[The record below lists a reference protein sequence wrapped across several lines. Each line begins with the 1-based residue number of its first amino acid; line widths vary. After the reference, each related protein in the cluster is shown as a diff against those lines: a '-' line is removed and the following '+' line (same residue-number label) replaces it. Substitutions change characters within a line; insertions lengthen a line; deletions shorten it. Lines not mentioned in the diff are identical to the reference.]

1 MLKLIK
7 LELEQF
13 GCFKNKRSFEF
24 EDSINIVNGENGMGK
39 STMIQAIE
47 MLLLSNFEG
56 SYSDYLYR
64 DKETNKTA
72 EEFTISLEFML
83 DKFHLLET
91 LTCKKGKTCTTSR
104 NLKDLDTDQDLANGE
119 GVKTWLDKYLPI
131 ATSKFALFVR
141 QFADKDDI
149 IKSGD
154 ADRRDLFKRI
164 QDLDYT
170 KEIKTLIEPKI
181 EQTKEKIIE
190 NDKEIFAL
198 ENKEYVI
205 KDYTE
210 LPFSEDEYK
219 LKKSQM
225 DKLIAEKSLIEEK
238 NNQLNDLK
246 ERKNK
251 LESEINSIKI
261 SSDSKKSKIDELKS
275 FDFNTEKE
283 KIEKEFTDKKL
294 ESENKIK
301 SLEEQRENL
310 DKDINE
316 KSLNIECEIKKVE
329 DEENELVKEIDSIR
343 LMKLIKFDEES
354 LTKARNDL
362 TELKTK
368 SSIAWK
374 NSKTLESGVC
384 PTCGSSGDSCK
395 HKYQEFVDEA
405 TSYDKQI
412 TECEGVIDDL
422 LTKKKDIEEK
432 SKKNEE
438 LKERKNN
445 LSNELVKKQ
454 SLIENK
460 RMEQKSL
467 NSSLMEKK
475 QNYSNQ
481 IESEKRIL
489 ESVDSEKTS
498 RLNSVK
504 EKADLYES
512 QTIILEKEIEDLKI
526 QRDSK
531 FKEFEELSKK
541 IESFSVETFDENK
554 IVEIETELKK
564 YDSVVAENKV
574 VKEYNEQLEETKKA
588 DKKELEKFKER
599 KQKFEKE
606 KFDLENSKKILTTDY
621 PSWAILQNLKNIEND
636 VNEFVDSVYYKPL
649 GISFSQTRSGI
660 KMTFDGE
667 SELPIARLSGAEK
680 GIVRIGF
687 ISSFNKTL
695 GCKMLILDEPD
706 ASLSDTH
713 KSELYSAILEM
724 QNIFKQIII
733 VSHSEKMRNFIQAN
747 AETNVIML

>member
-7 LELEQF
+7 LELEGF
-13 GCFKNKRSFEF
+13 GCFKDKKEF
-24 EDSINIVNGENGMGK
+24 LYESGVNLVLAENGKGK
-39 STMIQAIE
+39 TTQIEAIE
-47 MLLLSNFEG
+47 LMLLSVIDGN
-56 SYSDYLYR
+56 YADYLYR
-64 DKETNKTA
+64 NKETNITVN
-72 EEFTISLEFML
+72 EFTISLEFML
-83 DKFHLLET
+83 NGKHLLET
-91 LTCKKGKTCTTSR
+91 LTCKKGKTCTTTR
-104 NLKDLDTDQDLANGE
+104 NLKDVDTDVDLANGE
-119 GVKTWLDKYLPI
+119 GVKEWLNEKLPVNVSKY
-131 ATSKFALFVR
+131 ALFVR
-141 QFADKDDI
+141 QNSDMDI
-149 IKSGD
+149 IHCSD
-154 ADRRDLFKRI
+154 SERRDLFKRI

-198 ENKEYVI
+198 ENKAYI
-205 KDYTE
+205 AKDFVE
-210 LPFSEDEYK
+210 LPFTEDEYK

-238 NNQLNDLK
+238 NNQLNDLR

-275 FDFNTEKE
+275 FDFDTEKE
-283 KIEKEFTDKKL
+283 KIEKKFADKKF

-316 KSLNIECEIKKVE
+316 KSFNLECEIKKIE
-329 DEENELVKEIDSIR
+329 DEGNELVKEIDSIR

-354 LTKARNDL
+354 LIKARNNL
-362 TELKTK
+362 SELKTK
-368 SSIAWK
+368 SSICWK
-374 NSKTLESGVC
+374 NSKILESGVC

-412 TECEGVIDDL
+412 AESENIINDL
-422 LTKKKDIEEK
+422 LQKKADIEEK
-432 SKKNEE
+432 TKKNEE
-438 LKERKNN
+438 LKEKKNS

-489 ESVDSEKTS
+489 ESIDSEKIS

-512 QTIILEKEIEDLKI
+512 QTTILEKEIEDLKI

-531 FKEFEELSKK
+531 FKEFEEVSKK
-541 IESFSVETFDENK
+541 IESFSVGTFDENK

-574 VKEYNEQLEETKKA
+574 VKEYNEQLEETKKT

-599 KQKFEKE
+599 KQKSEKE

-636 VNEFVDSVYYKPL
+636 INEFIDQVYYKPL
-649 GISFSQTRSGI
+649 NIKFDMTRSGI
-660 KMTFDGE
+660 SMRFGDDIKVE
-667 SELPIARLSGAEK
+667 RLSGAEK
-680 GIVRIGF
+680 AITNIGF
-687 ISSFNKTL
+687 CESFNKNL
-695 GCKMLILDEPD
+695 NLNMILLDEPD
-706 ASLSDTH
+706 APLSATRKEMFYSSL
-713 KSELYSAILEM
+713 LEM
-724 QNIFKQIII
+724 KDVFEQMI
-733 VSHSEKMRNFIQAN
+733 VVTHSKDMVAYIQAN
-747 AETNVIML
+747 DTDCNIITL

>member
-7 LELEQF
+7 LELEGF
-13 GCFKNKRSFEF
+13 GCFKDKKEF
-24 EDSINIVNGENGMGK
+24 LYESGVNLVLAENGKGK
-39 STMIQAIE
+39 TTQIEAIE
-47 MLLLSNFEG
+47 LMLLSVIDGN
-56 SYSDYLYR
+56 YADYLYR
-64 DKETNKTA
+64 NKETNTTVN
-72 EEFTISLEFML
+72 EFTISLEFML
-83 DKFHLLET
+83 NGKHLLET
-91 LTCKKGKTCTTSR
+91 LTCKKGKTCTTTR
-104 NLKDLDTDQDLANGE
+104 NLKDVDTDVDLANGE
-119 GVKTWLDKYLPI
+119 GVKEWLNEKLPVNVSKY
-131 ATSKFALFVR
+131 ALFVR
-141 QFADKDDI
+141 QNSDMDI
-149 IKSGD
+149 IHCSD
-154 ADRRDLFKRI
+154 SERRDLFKRI

-198 ENKEYVI
+198 ENKAYI
-205 KDYTE
+205 AKDFVE
-210 LPFSEDEYK
+210 LPFTEDEYK

-238 NNQLNDLK
+238 NNQLNDLR

-251 LESEINSIKI
+251 LESEINSIKV

-283 KIEKEFTDKKL
+283 KIEKEFANKKL

-301 SLEEQRENL
+301 LLEEQRENL

-316 KSLNIECEIKKVE
+316 KSFNLECEIKKIE
-329 DEENELVKEIDSIR
+329 DEGNELVKEIDSIR

-354 LTKARNDL
+354 LIKARNNL
-362 TELKTK
+362 SELKTK
-368 SSIAWK
+368 SSICWK
-374 NSKTLESGVC
+374 NSKILESGVC

-412 TECEGVIDDL
+412 AESENIINDL
-422 LTKKKDIEEK
+422 LQKKADIDEK
-432 SKKNEE
+432 TKKNEE

-489 ESVDSEKTS
+489 ESIDSEKIS

-512 QTIILEKEIEDLKI
+512 QTTILEKEIEDLKI

-574 VKEYNEQLEETKKA
+574 VKEYNEQLEETKKT

-636 VNEFVDSVYYKPL
+636 INEFIDQVYYKPL
-649 GISFSQTRSGI
+649 NIKFDMTRSGI
-660 KMTFDGE
+660 SMRFGDDIKVE
-667 SELPIARLSGAEK
+667 RLSGAEK
-680 GIVRIGF
+680 AITNIGF
-687 ISSFNKTL
+687 CESFNKNL
-695 GCKMLILDEPD
+695 NLNMILLDEPD
-706 ASLSDTH
+706 APLSATRKEMFYSSL
-713 KSELYSAILEM
+713 LEM
-724 QNIFKQIII
+724 KDVFEQMI
-733 VSHSEKMRNFIQAN
+733 VVTHSKDMVAYIQAN
-747 AETNVIML
+747 DTDCNIITL

>member
-1 MLKLIK
+1 MLKLIRF
-7 LELEQF
+7 EAEGF
-13 GCFKNKRSFEF
+13 GCFKEKKIFEF
-24 EDSINIVNGENGMGK
+24 EDGINLILAENGKGK
-39 STMIQAIE
+39 STMIQGIE

-72 EEFTISLEFML
+72 DEFTISLEFIL

-91 LTCKKGKTCTTSR
+91 LTCKKGKTCTTTR
-104 NLKDLDTDQDLANGE
+104 NLKDVDTEQDLANGE

-190 NDKEIFAL
+190 VDKEIFAL
-198 ENKEYVI
+198 ENKTYTT
-205 KDYTE
+205 KDFIE
-210 LPFSEDEYK
+210 LPFTEDEYK
-219 LKKSQM
+219 LKKSHM
-225 DKLIAEKSLIEEK
+225 DKLVAEKSLIEEK

-251 LESEINSIKI
+251 IESEINSIKV
-261 SSDSKKSKIDELKS
+261 SSDSKKSKLDELKS
-275 FDFNTEKE
+275 FNFNTEKE
-283 KIEKEFTDKKL
+283 KIEKEFVDKKL

-316 KSLNIECEIKKVE
+316 KSFNLECEIKKIE
-329 DEENELVKEIDSIR
+329 DEGNELVKEIDSIR
-343 LMKLIKFDEES
+343 LMKLIKFDENS
-354 LTKARNDL
+354 LVNARNIL
-362 TELKTK
+362 SELKTK
-368 SSIAWK
+368 SSICYK
-374 NSKTLESGVC
+374 NMEQLKSGICPICGGSCTDKHAQFES
-384 PTCGSSGDSCK
+384 
-395 HKYQEFVDEA
+395 EA
-405 TSYDKQI
+405 KEYDKQI
-412 TECEGVIDDL
+412 AESENTINDL
-422 LTKKKDIEEK
+422 LQKKADIDEK
-432 SKKNEE
+432 AKKNEE

-498 RLNSVK
+498 RLNALTEKNDMIITQIQQLEGDICDLIDSV
-504 EKADLYES
+504 
-512 QTIILEKEIEDLKI
+512 EIKNVEM
-526 QRDSK
+526 
-531 FKEFEELSKK
+531 EELSKE
-541 IESFSVETFDENK
+541 IESFSVGTFDENK

-660 KMTFDGE
+660 KMTSGGE

>member
-7 LELEQF
+7 LELEGF
-13 GCFKNKRSFEF
+13 GCFKDKKEF
-24 EDSINIVNGENGMGK
+24 LYESGVNLVLAENGKGK
-39 STMIQAIE
+39 TTQIEAIE
-47 MLLLSNFEG
+47 LMLLSVIDGN
-56 SYSDYLYR
+56 YADYLYR
-64 DKETNKTA
+64 NKETNATVN
-72 EEFTISLEFML
+72 EFTISLEFML
-83 DKFHLLET
+83 NGKHLLET
-91 LTCKKGKTCTTSR
+91 LTCKKGKTCTTTR
-104 NLKDLDTDQDLANGE
+104 NLKDVDTDVDLANGE
-119 GVKTWLDKYLPI
+119 GVKEWLNEKLPVNVSKY
-131 ATSKFALFVR
+131 ALFVR
-141 QFADKDDI
+141 QNSDMDI
-149 IKSGD
+149 IHCSD
-154 ADRRDLFKRI
+154 SERRDLFKRI

-198 ENKEYVI
+198 ENKAYI
-205 KDYTE
+205 AKDFVE
-210 LPFSEDEYK
+210 LPFTEDEYK

-238 NNQLNDLK
+238 NNQLNDLR

-275 FDFNTEKE
+275 FDFDTEKE
-283 KIEKEFTDKKL
+283 KIEKKFADKKF

-316 KSLNIECEIKKVE
+316 KSFNLECEIKKIE
-329 DEENELVKEIDSIR
+329 DEGNELVKEIDSIR

-354 LTKARNDL
+354 LIKARNNL
-362 TELKTK
+362 SELKTK
-368 SSIAWK
+368 SSICWK
-374 NSKTLESGVC
+374 NSKILESGVC

-412 TECEGVIDDL
+412 AESENIINDL
-422 LTKKKDIEEK
+422 LQKKADIEEK
-432 SKKNEE
+432 TKKNEE

-489 ESVDSEKTS
+489 ESIDSEKIS

-512 QTIILEKEIEDLKI
+512 QTTILEKEIEDLKI

-531 FKEFEELSKK
+531 FKEFEEVSKK

-574 VKEYNEQLEETKKA
+574 VKEYNEQLEETKKT

-636 VNEFVDSVYYKPL
+636 INEFIDQVYYKPL
-649 GISFSQTRSGI
+649 NIKFDMTRSGI
-660 KMTFDGE
+660 SMRFGDIKVE
-667 SELPIARLSGAEK
+667 RLSGAEK
-680 GIVRIGF
+680 AITNIGF
-687 ISSFNKTL
+687 CESFNKNL
-695 GCKMLILDEPD
+695 NLNMILLDEPD
-706 ASLSDTH
+706 APLSATRKEMFYSSL
-713 KSELYSAILEM
+713 LEM
-724 QNIFKQIII
+724 KDVFEQMI
-733 VSHSEKMRNFIQAN
+733 VVTHSKDMVAYIQAN
-747 AETNVIML
+747 DTDCNIITL

>member
-7 LELEQF
+7 LELEGF
-13 GCFKNKRSFEF
+13 GCFKDKKEF
-24 EDSINIVNGENGMGK
+24 LYESGVNLVLAENGKGK
-39 STMIQAIE
+39 TTQIEAISI
-47 MLLLSNFEG
+47 LLLSDYDG
-56 SYSDYLYR
+56 SFADYMNR
-64 DKETNKTA
+64 DCDT
-72 EEFTISLEFML
+72 FTISLEFML
-83 DKFHLLET
+83 DNKHLFET
-91 LTCKKGKTCTTSR
+91 LTCKKGKTYTTTR
-104 NLKDLDTDQDLANGE
+104 NLKDVDGNDVANGE
-119 GVKTWLDKYLPI
+119 GVKEWLNERLPVS
-131 ATSKFALFVR
+131 TSKYALFVK
-141 QFADKDDI
+141 QNSDMDI
-149 IKSGD
+149 IHCSD
-154 ADRRDLFKRI
+154 SERRDLFKKI

-198 ENKEYVI
+198 ENKAYI
-205 KDYTE
+205 AKDFVE
-210 LPFSEDEYK
+210 LPFTEDEYK

-275 FDFNTEKE
+275 FDFNAEKE
-283 KIEKEFTDKKL
+283 KIEKEFADKKL

-301 SLEEQRENL
+301 SLEERRENL

-316 KSLNIECEIKKVE
+316 KSLNLECEIKKIE
-329 DEENELVKEIDSIR
+329 DEGNELVKEIDSIR

-354 LTKARNDL
+354 LTKARNNL
-362 TELKTK
+362 SELKTK
-368 SSIAWK
+368 SSICWK
-374 NSKTLESGVC
+374 NSKILESGVC

-412 TECEGVIDDL
+412 AESENTINDL
-422 LTKKKDIEEK
+422 LQKKADIEEK

-489 ESVDSEKTS
+489 ESIDSEKTS

-504 EKADLYES
+504 EKNDMIITQIQQLEGDICDLIDSE
-512 QTIILEKEIEDLKI
+512 EIKNVEI
-526 QRDSK
+526 
-531 FKEFEELSKK
+531 EELSKE
-541 IESFSVETFDENK
+541 IESFSVGTFDENK

-606 KFDLENSKKILTTDY
+606 KFDLESSKKILTTDY

-636 VNEFVDSVYYKPL
+636 INEFIDQVYYKPL
-649 GISFSQTRSGI
+649 NIKFDMTRSGI
-660 KMTFDGE
+660 SMRFGDDIKVE
-667 SELPIARLSGAEK
+667 RLSGAEK
-680 GIVRIGF
+680 AITNIGF
-687 ISSFNKTL
+687 CESFNKNL
-695 GCKMLILDEPD
+695 NLNMILLDEPD
-706 ASLSDTH
+706 APLSATRKEMFYSSL
-713 KSELYSAILEM
+713 LEM
-724 QNIFKQIII
+724 KDVFEQMI
-733 VSHSEKMRNFIQAN
+733 VVTHSKDMVAYIQAN
-747 AETNVIML
+747 DTDCNIITL

>member
-7 LELEQF
+7 LSLEGF
-13 GCFKNKRSFEF
+13 GCFKDKKEF
-24 EDSINIVNGENGMGK
+24 LYDNGINLVLAENGKGK
-39 STMIQAIE
+39 STTIHAIE
-47 MLLLSNFEG
+47 ILLLSNYEG
-56 SYSDYLYR
+56 SYADYMNR
-64 DKETNKTA
+64 DCDS
-72 EEFTISLEFML
+72 FVISLEFYL
-83 DKFHLLET
+83 NNKHLLQT
-91 LTCKKGKTCTTSR
+91 LICKKGKTYTTVK
-104 NLKDLDTDQDLANGE
+104 NLKDLDNNIDLANNDGIKE
-119 GVKTWLDKYLPI
+119 YLNQLLPVAISKY
-131 ATSKFALFVR
+131 ALFVR
-141 QFADKDDI
+141 QNSDMDI
-149 IKSGD
+149 IHCSD
-154 ADRRDLFKRI
+154 SERRDLFKRI

-198 ENKEYVI
+198 ENKAYI
-205 KDYTE
+205 AKDFVE
-210 LPFSEDEYK
+210 LPFTEDEYK

-238 NNQLNDLK
+238 NNQLNDLR

-261 SSDSKKSKIDELKS
+261 SSDSKRSKIDELKS
-275 FDFNTEKE
+275 FDFNAEKE
-283 KIEKEFTDKKL
+283 NIEKEFVNKKL

-301 SLEEQRENL
+301 LLEEQRENL

-316 KSLNIECEIKKVE
+316 KMIELESEIKKIE
-329 DEENELVKEIDSIR
+329 DESAETVKEIDSIR

-354 LTKARNDL
+354 LIKARNNL
-362 TELKTK
+362 SELKTK
-368 SSIAWK
+368 SSICWK
-374 NSKTLESGVC
+374 NAEQLANNVC
-384 PTCGSSGDSCK
+384 PICGGSCTDK
-395 HKYQEFVDEA
+395 HAQFESEA
-405 TSYDKQI
+405 KELDKQI
-412 TECEGVIDDL
+412 MECESVINDL
-422 LTKKKDIEEK
+422 LQKKSNIEEK
-432 SKKNEE
+432 TKKNEE
-438 LKERKNN
+438 LKEKKNS

-489 ESVDSEKTS
+489 ESIDSEKIS

-512 QTIILEKEIEDLKI
+512 QTTILEKEIEDLKI

-531 FKEFEELSKK
+531 FKEFEEVSKK
-541 IESFSVETFDENK
+541 IESFSVGTFDENK

-599 KQKFEKE
+599 KQKFEQE
-606 KFDLENSKKILTTDY
+606 KFDLESSKKILTTDY

-636 VNEFVDSVYYKPL
+636 INEFIDQVYYKPL
-649 GISFSQTRSGI
+649 NIKFDMTRSGI
-660 KMTFDGE
+660 SMRFGDDIKVE
-667 SELPIARLSGAEK
+667 RLSGAEK
-680 GIVRIGF
+680 AITNIGF
-687 ISSFNKTL
+687 CESFNKNL
-695 GCKMLILDEPD
+695 NLNMILLDEPD
-706 ASLSDTH
+706 APLSATRKEMFYSSL
-713 KSELYSAILEM
+713 LEM
-724 QNIFKQIII
+724 KDVFEQMI
-733 VSHSEKMRNFIQAN
+733 VVTHSKDMVAYIQAN
-747 AETNVIML
+747 DTDCNIITL

>member
-7 LELEQF
+7 LELEGF
-13 GCFKNKRSFEF
+13 GCFKDKKEF
-24 EDSINIVNGENGMGK
+24 LYESGVNLVLAENGKGK
-39 STMIQAIE
+39 TTQIEAIE
-47 MLLLSNFEG
+47 LMLLSVIDGN
-56 SYSDYLYR
+56 YADYLYR
-64 DKETNKTA
+64 NKETNATVN
-72 EEFTISLEFML
+72 EFTISLEFML
-83 DKFHLLET
+83 NGKHLLET
-91 LTCKKGKTCTTSR
+91 LTCKKGKTCTTTR
-104 NLKDLDTDQDLANGE
+104 NLKDVDADVDLANGE
-119 GVKTWLDKYLPI
+119 GVKEWLNEKLPVNVSKY
-131 ATSKFALFVR
+131 ALFVR
-141 QFADKDDI
+141 QNSDMDI
-149 IKSGD
+149 IHCSD
-154 ADRRDLFKRI
+154 SERRDLFKKI
-164 QDLDYT
+164 QDLDFT

-198 ENKEYVI
+198 ENKAYI
-205 KDYTE
+205 AKDFVE
-210 LPFSEDEYK
+210 LPFTEDEYK

-238 NNQLNDLK
+238 NNQLNDLR

-275 FDFNTEKE
+275 FDFDTEKE
-283 KIEKEFTDKKL
+283 KIEKKFADKKF

-316 KSLNIECEIKKVE
+316 KSFNLECEIKKIE
-329 DEENELVKEIDSIR
+329 DEGNELVKEIDSIR

-354 LTKARNDL
+354 LIKARNNL
-362 TELKTK
+362 SELKTK
-368 SSIAWK
+368 SSICWK
-374 NSKTLESGVC
+374 NSKILESGVC

-412 TECEGVIDDL
+412 AESENIINDL
-422 LTKKKDIEEK
+422 LQKKADIEEK
-432 SKKNEE
+432 TKKNEE
-438 LKERKNN
+438 LKEKKNS

-489 ESVDSEKTS
+489 ESIDSEKIS

-512 QTIILEKEIEDLKI
+512 QTTILEKEIEDLKI

-531 FKEFEELSKK
+531 FKEFEEVSKK
-541 IESFSVETFDENK
+541 IESFSVGTFDENK

-574 VKEYNEQLEETKKA
+574 VKEYNEQLEETKKT

-599 KQKFEKE
+599 KQKSEKE

-636 VNEFVDSVYYKPL
+636 INEFIDQVYYKSL
-649 GISFSQTRSGI
+649 NIKFDMTRSGI
-660 KMTFDGE
+660 SMRFGDDIKVE
-667 SELPIARLSGAEK
+667 RLSGAEK
-680 GIVRIGF
+680 AITNIGF
-687 ISSFNKTL
+687 CESFNKNL
-695 GCKMLILDEPD
+695 NLNMILLDEPD
-706 ASLSDTH
+706 APLSATRKEMFYSSL
-713 KSELYSAILEM
+713 LEM
-724 QNIFKQIII
+724 KDVFEQMI
-733 VSHSEKMRNFIQAN
+733 VVTHSKDMVAYIQAN
-747 AETNVIML
+747 DTDCNIITL

>member
-1 MLKLIK
+1 MLKIIK
-7 LELEQF
+7 LELEGF
-13 GCFKNKRSFEF
+13 GCFKDKKTFEF
-24 EDSINIVNGENGMGK
+24 EDSINIVNGENGKGK
-39 STMIQAIE
+39 STMIQGIE
-47 MLLLSNFEG
+47 MLTLSNFEG

-72 EEFTISLEFML
+72 DEFTISLEFIL

-91 LTCKKGKTCTTSR
+91 LTCKKGKTCTTTR
-104 NLKDLDTDQDLANGE
+104 NLKDVDTDQDLANGE

-190 NDKEIFAL
+190 VDKEIFAL
-198 ENKEYVI
+198 ENKTYTT
-205 KDYTE
+205 KDFIE
-210 LPFSEDEYK
+210 SPFSEDEYN

-225 DKLIAEKSLIEEK
+225 DKLVAEKSLIEEK

-251 LESEINSIKI
+251 IESEMDSID
-261 SSDSKKSKIDELKS
+261 SSIDSKYHKIISEYKS
-275 FDFNTEKE
+275 FNLKTEQE
-283 KIEKEFTDKKL
+283 KIEKEFADKKL

-316 KSLNIECEIKKVE
+316 KSLNLECEIKKIE
-329 DEENELVKEIDSIR
+329 NEGNELVKEIDTIR
-343 LMKLIKFDEES
+343 LMKLIKFDENS
-354 LTKARNDL
+354 LINARNTL
-362 TELKTK
+362 SELKTK

-374 NSKTLESGVC
+374 NAEQLANGVC
-384 PTCGSSGDSCK
+384 PICGGSCTDK
-395 HKYQEFVDEA
+395 HAQFESEA
-405 TSYDKQI
+405 KEYDKQI
-412 TECEGVIDDL
+412 AESENTINNLLQKKADID
-422 LTKKKDIEEK
+422 EK
-432 SKKNEE
+432 AKKNEE

-454 SLIENK
+454 SLIEKK

-489 ESVDSEKTS
+489 ESIDSEKTS

-512 QTIILEKEIEDLKI
+512 QTTILEKEIEDLKI

-531 FKEFEELSKK
+531 FKEFDELSKK
-541 IESFSVETFDENK
+541 IESFSVGTFDESK

-574 VKEYNEQLEETKKA
+574 VKEYNEQLEETKKS

-606 KFDLENSKKILTTDY
+606 KFDLESSKKVLTTDY

-636 VNEFVDSVYYKPL
+636 VNDFVDSVYYKPL

-660 KMTFDGE
+660 KMTSGGE

-733 VSHSEKMRNFIQAN
+733 VTHSERMKNFIQAN

>member
-7 LELEQF
+7 LELEGF
-13 GCFKNKRSFEF
+13 GCFKDKKEF
-24 EDSINIVNGENGMGK
+24 LYESGVNLVLAENGSGK
-39 STMIQAIE
+39 TTQINAISI
-47 MLLLSNFEG
+47 LLLSEYEG
-56 SYSDYLYR
+56 SFSDYMNR
-64 DKETNKTA
+64 ECN
-72 EEFTISLEFML
+72 EFTISLEFML
-83 DKFHLLET
+83 NGKHLLET
-91 LTCKKGKTCTTSR
+91 LTCKKGKSYTTTR
-104 NLKDLDTDQDLANGE
+104 NLKDIDGNDVANGE
-119 GVKTWLDKYLPI
+119 GVKEWLNERLPVS
-131 ATSKFALFVR
+131 TSKYALFVK
-141 QFADKDDI
+141 QNSDMDI
-149 IKSGD
+149 IHCSD
-154 ADRRDLFKRI
+154 SERRDLFKRI

-198 ENKEYVI
+198 ENKAYI
-205 KDYTE
+205 AKDFVE
-210 LPFSEDEYK
+210 LPFTEDEYK

-238 NNQLNDLK
+238 NNQLNDLR

-251 LESEINSIKI
+251 LESEINSIKV

-283 KIEKEFTDKKL
+283 KIEKEFANKKL

-301 SLEEQRENL
+301 LLEEQRENL

-316 KSLNIECEIKKVE
+316 KSLNLECEIKKIE
-329 DEENELVKEIDSIR
+329 DEGNELVKEIDSIR

-354 LTKARNDL
+354 LTKARNNL
-362 TELKTK
+362 SELKTK
-368 SSIAWK
+368 SSICLK
-374 NSKTLESGVC
+374 NAEQLRSGTCPICGGSCTDKHAQFES
-384 PTCGSSGDSCK
+384 
-395 HKYQEFVDEA
+395 EA
-405 TSYDKQI
+405 KELDKQI
-412 TECEGVIDDL
+412 AESENTINDL
-422 LTKKKDIEEK
+422 LQKKSDIDEK
-432 SKKNEE
+432 AKKNEE

-489 ESVDSEKTS
+489 ESIDSEKIS

-512 QTIILEKEIEDLKI
+512 QTTILEKEIE
-526 QRDSK
+526 
-531 FKEFEELSKK
+531 
-541 IESFSVETFDENK
+541 SFSVGTFDENK

-636 VNEFVDSVYYKPL
+636 INEFIDQVYYKPL
-649 GISFSQTRSGI
+649 NVKFDMTRSGI
-660 KMTFDGE
+660 SMRFGDDIKVE
-667 SELPIARLSGAEK
+667 RLSGAEK
-680 GIVRIGF
+680 AITNIGF
-687 ISSFNKTL
+687 CESFNKNL
-695 GCKMLILDEPD
+695 NLNMILLDEPD
-706 ASLSDTH
+706 APLSATRKEMFYSSL
-713 KSELYSAILEM
+713 LEM
-724 QNIFKQIII
+724 KDVFEQMI
-733 VSHSEKMRNFIQAN
+733 VVTHSKDMVAYIQAN
-747 AETNVIML
+747 DTDCNIITL

>member
-7 LELEQF
+7 LELEGF
-13 GCFKNKRSFEF
+13 GCFKDKKEF
-24 EDSINIVNGENGMGK
+24 LYESGVNLVLAENGKGK
-39 STMIQAIE
+39 TTQIEAISI
-47 MLLLSNFEG
+47 LLLSDYDG
-56 SYSDYLYR
+56 SFADYMNR
-64 DKETNKTA
+64 DCDT
-72 EEFTISLEFML
+72 FTISLEFML
-83 DKFHLLET
+83 DNKHLLET
-91 LTCKKGKTCTTSR
+91 LTCKKGKTCTTTR
-104 NLKDLDTDQDLANGE
+104 NLKDVDTDTDLANGE
-119 GVKTWLDKYLPI
+119 GVKEWLNERLPVS
-131 ATSKFALFVR
+131 TSKYALFVK
-141 QFADKDDI
+141 QNSDMDI
-149 IKSGD
+149 IHCSD
-154 ADRRDLFKRI
+154 SERRDLFKRI

-198 ENKEYVI
+198 ENKAYI
-205 KDYTE
+205 AKDFVE
-210 LPFSEDEYK
+210 LPFTEDEYK

-238 NNQLNDLK
+238 NNQLNDLR

-275 FDFNTEKE
+275 FDFNAEKE
-283 KIEKEFTDKKL
+283 KIEKEFADKKF

-316 KSLNIECEIKKVE
+316 KSLNLECEIKKIE
-329 DEENELVKEIDSIR
+329 DEGNELVKEIDSIR
-343 LMKLIKFDEES
+343 LMKLIKFDEDS

-362 TELKTK
+362 SELKTK
-368 SSIAWK
+368 SSICWK
-374 NSKTLESGVC
+374 NAEQLRSGTCPICGGSCTDKHAQFES
-384 PTCGSSGDSCK
+384 
-395 HKYQEFVDEA
+395 EA
-405 TSYDKQI
+405 KELDKQI
-412 TECEGVIDDL
+412 IECESVINDL
-422 LTKKKDIEEK
+422 LQKKSDIEEK
-432 SKKNEE
+432 TKKNEE
-438 LKERKNN
+438 LKEKKNS

-489 ESVDSEKTS
+489 ESIDSEKIS
-498 RLNSVK
+498 RLNALT
-504 EKADLYES
+504 EKNEMIATQINQLENELIGLIKNAES
-512 QTIILEKEIEDLKI
+512 KYSEQ
-526 QRDSK
+526 S
-531 FKEFEELSKK
+531 ELSKK

-574 VKEYNEQLEETKKA
+574 VKEYNEQLEEIKKA

-636 VNEFVDSVYYKPL
+636 INEFIDQVYYKPL
-649 GISFSQTRSGI
+649 NIKFDMTRSGI
-660 KMTFDGE
+660 SMRFGDDIKVE
-667 SELPIARLSGAEK
+667 RLSGAEK
-680 GIVRIGF
+680 AITNIGF
-687 ISSFNKTL
+687 CESFNKNL
-695 GCKMLILDEPD
+695 NLNMILLDEPD
-706 ASLSDTH
+706 APLSATRKEMFYSSL
-713 KSELYSAILEM
+713 LEM
-724 QNIFKQIII
+724 KDVFEQMI
-733 VSHSEKMRNFIQAN
+733 VVTHSKDMVAYIQAN
-747 AETNVIML
+747 DTDCNIITL

>member
-1 MLKLIK
+1 MLELIK
-7 LELEQF
+7 FGAKGF
-13 GCFKNKRSFEF
+13 GCFKDETIFDFQSG
-24 EDSINIVNGENGMGK
+24 INMIVAENGKGK
-39 STMIQAIE
+39 STMIQGIE

-64 DKETNKTA
+64 DKETNKTSD
-72 EEFTISLEFML
+72 EFTISLEFTL
-83 DKFHLLET
+83 DKFHLLQT
-91 LTCKKGKTCTTSR
+91 LNCKKGKTCITSR
-104 NLKDLDTDQDLANGE
+104 NLKDLNTDQDLANGE
-119 GVKTWLDKYLPI
+119 GVKTWLDKYLPV

-181 EQTKEKIIE
+181 EQTKEKLVE
-190 NDKEIFAL
+190 NEKEIFAL
-198 ENKEYVI
+198 ENKTYPT
-205 KDYTE
+205 KDFIE
-210 LPFSEDEYK
+210 LPFTEDEYK

-225 DKLIAEKSLIEEK
+225 DKLIAEKSLVEEK

-251 LESEINSIKI
+251 IESEMDSIDSSINSKYHKI
-261 SSDSKKSKIDELKS
+261 ISEYKS
-275 FDFNTEKE
+275 FNLKTEQE
-283 KIEKEFTDKKL
+283 KIEKEFADKKL

-301 SLEEQRENL
+301 SLEEQRENF
-310 DKDINE
+310 DKDTNE
-316 KSLNIECEIKKVE
+316 KSLNLECEIKKIE
-329 DEENELVKEIDSIR
+329 DEGNELVKEIDSIR

-362 TELKTK
+362 AELKTK

-412 TECEGVIDDL
+412 AECEGVIDDL

-481 IESEKRIL
+481 IESEKR
-489 ESVDSEKTS
+489 
-498 RLNSVK
+498 RGRPAQ
-504 EKADLYES
+504 KAV
-512 QTIILEKEIEDLKI
+512 
-526 QRDSK
+526 R
-531 FKEFEELSKK
+531 
-541 IESFSVETFDENK
+541 
-554 IVEIETELKK
+554 
-564 YDSVVAENKV
+564 
-574 VKEYNEQLEETKKA
+574 
-588 DKKELEKFKER
+588 ER
-599 KQKFEKE
+599 WGQA
-606 KFDLENSKKILTTDY
+606 Y
-621 PSWAILQNLKNIEND
+621 
-636 VNEFVDSVYYKPL
+636 
-649 GISFSQTRSGI
+649 
-660 KMTFDGE
+660 
-667 SELPIARLSGAEK
+667 
-680 GIVRIGF
+680 
-687 ISSFNKTL
+687 
-695 GCKMLILDEPD
+695 
-706 ASLSDTH
+706 AS
-713 KSELYSAILEM
+713 
-724 QNIFKQIII
+724 
-733 VSHSEKMRNFIQAN
+733 
-747 AETNVIML
+747 

>member
-7 LELEQF
+7 LELEGF
-13 GCFKNKRSFEF
+13 GCFKDKKEF
-24 EDSINIVNGENGMGK
+24 LYENGINIIRAENGSGK
-39 STMIQAIE
+39 TTQINAISI
-47 MLLLSNFEG
+47 LLLSEYEG
-56 SYSDYLYR
+56 SFADYMNR
-64 DKETNKTA
+64 ECD
-72 EEFTISLEFML
+72 EFTISLEFIL
-83 DKFHLLET
+83 DKKHLLET
-91 LTCKKGKTCTTSR
+91 LICKKGKTYTTTR
-104 NLKDLDTDQDLANGE
+104 NLKDVDTDTDLANGE
-119 GVKTWLDKYLPI
+119 GVKEWLNERLPVS
-131 ATSKFALFVR
+131 TSKYALFVR
-141 QFADKDDI
+141 QNSDMDI
-149 IKSGD
+149 IHVNDSM
-154 ADRRDLFKRI
+154 RRDLFKKI

-170 KEIKTLIEPKI
+170 KEIKTIIEPKI
-181 EQTKEKIIE
+181 EQTKEKLVE
-190 NDKEIFAL
+190 NEKEIFAL
-198 ENKEYVI
+198 ENKTYNI
-205 KDYTE
+205 KDFIE
-210 LPFSEDEYK
+210 FPFTEDEYK

-225 DKLIAEKSLIEEK
+225 DKLIAEKSLMEEK

-251 LESEINSIKI
+251 IESEMDSIDSSINSKYHKI
-261 SSDSKKSKIDELKS
+261 ISEYKS
-275 FDFNTEKE
+275 FNLKTEQE
-283 KIEKEFTDKKL
+283 KIEKEFADKKL
-294 ESENKIK
+294 KSENKIK

-316 KSLNIECEIKKVE
+316 KSLNLDCEIKKIE
-329 DEENELVKEIDSIR
+329 DEGNELVKEIDSIR

-362 TELKTK
+362 SELKTK
-368 SSIAWK
+368 SSICWK

-412 TECEGVIDDL
+412 AKCEGVIDDL
-422 LTKKKDIEEK
+422 LQKKLDIEEK
-432 SKKNEE
+432 VKKNEE

-475 QNYSNQ
+475 QNYFNQ

-512 QTIILEKEIEDLKI
+512 QTAILEKEIEDLKI

-541 IESFSVETFDENK
+541 IESFSVGTFDENK

-588 DKKELEKFKER
+588 DKKELEKFRER

-636 VNEFVDSVYYKPL
+636 INEFIDQVYYKPL
-649 GISFSQTRSGI
+649 NIKFDMTRSGI
-660 KMTFDGE
+660 SMRFGDDIKVE
-667 SELPIARLSGAEK
+667 RLSGAEK
-680 GIVRIGF
+680 AITNIGF
-687 ISSFNKTL
+687 CESFNKNL
-695 GCKMLILDEPD
+695 NLNMILLDEPD
-706 ASLSDTH
+706 APLSATRKEMFYSSL
-713 KSELYSAILEM
+713 LEM
-724 QNIFKQIII
+724 KDVFEQMI
-733 VSHSEKMRNFIQAN
+733 VVTHSKDMVAYIQAN
-747 AETNVIML
+747 DTDCNIITL

>member
-7 LELEQF
+7 LELEGF
-13 GCFKNKRSFEF
+13 GCFKDKKEF
-24 EDSINIVNGENGMGK
+24 LYESGVNLVLAENGKGK
-39 STMIQAIE
+39 TTQIEAISI
-47 MLLLSNFEG
+47 LLLSDYDG
-56 SYSDYLYR
+56 SFADYMNR
-64 DKETNKTA
+64 DCDT
-72 EEFTISLEFML
+72 FTISLEFML
-83 DKFHLLET
+83 DNKHLLET
-91 LTCKKGKTCTTSR
+91 LTCKKGKTYTTTR
-104 NLKDLDTDQDLANGE
+104 NLKDVDGNDVANGE
-119 GVKTWLDKYLPI
+119 GVKEWLNERLPVS
-131 ATSKFALFVR
+131 TSKYALFVK
-141 QFADKDDI
+141 QNSDMDI
-149 IKSGD
+149 IHCSD
-154 ADRRDLFKRI
+154 SERRDLFKRI

-198 ENKEYVI
+198 ENKAYI
-205 KDYTE
+205 TKDFVE
-210 LPFSEDEYK
+210 LPFTEDEYK

-238 NNQLNDLK
+238 NNQLNDLR

-275 FDFNTEKE
+275 FDFDTEKE
-283 KIEKEFTDKKL
+283 KIEKEFADKKF

-316 KSLNIECEIKKVE
+316 KSFNLECEIKKIE
-329 DEENELVKEIDSIR
+329 DEGNELVKEIDSIR

-354 LTKARNDL
+354 LIKARNNL
-362 TELKTK
+362 SELKTK
-368 SSIAWK
+368 SSICWK
-374 NSKTLESGVC
+374 NSKILESGVC

-412 TECEGVIDDL
+412 VESENTINDL
-422 LTKKKDIEEK
+422 LQKKSNIEEK
-432 SKKNEE
+432 TKKNEE

-489 ESVDSEKTS
+489 ESIDSEKIS

-512 QTIILEKEIEDLKI
+512 QTTILEKEIEDLKI

-531 FKEFEELSKK
+531 FKEFEEVSKK
-541 IESFSVETFDENK
+541 IESFSVGTFDENK

-636 VNEFVDSVYYKPL
+636 INEFIDQVYYKPL
-649 GISFSQTRSGI
+649 NIKFDMTRSGI
-660 KMTFDGE
+660 SMRFGDDIKVE
-667 SELPIARLSGAEK
+667 RLSGAEK
-680 GIVRIGF
+680 AITNIGF
-687 ISSFNKTL
+687 CESFNKNL
-695 GCKMLILDEPD
+695 NLNMILLDEPD
-706 ASLSDTH
+706 APLSATRKEMFYSSL
-713 KSELYSAILEM
+713 LEM
-724 QNIFKQIII
+724 KDVFEQMI
-733 VSHSEKMRNFIQAN
+733 VVTHSKDMVAYIQAN
-747 AETNVIML
+747 DTDCNIITL

>member
-1 MLKLIK
+1 MLELIK
-7 LELEQF
+7 LSLKGF
-13 GCFKNKRSFEF
+13 GCFKDEKIFEY
-24 EDSINIVNGENGMGK
+24 EDGINVIRAENGSGK
-39 STMIQAIE
+39 TTQINAISI
-47 MLLLSNFEG
+47 LLLSEYEG
-56 SYSDYLYR
+56 SFADYMNR
-64 DKETNKTA
+64 ECN
-72 EEFTISLEFML
+72 EFTISLEFML
-83 DKFHLLET
+83 NGKHLLET
-91 LTCKKGKTCTTSR
+91 LICKKGKSYTTTR
-104 NLKDLDTDQDLANGE
+104 NLKDLDTDTDLANGE
-119 GVKTWLDKYLPI
+119 GVKEWLNENGNLPV
-131 ATSKFALFVR
+131 ATSKYALFVR
-141 QFADKDDI
+141 QNSDMDI
-149 IKSGD
+149 IHCSD
-154 ADRRDLFKRI
+154 SERRDLFKKI

-181 EQTKEKIIE
+181 EQVKEKIIE

-205 KDYTE
+205 KDFVE
-210 LPFSEDEYK
+210 LPFAEDEYK

-251 LESEINSIKI
+251 IESEMNSID
-261 SSDSKKSKIDELKS
+261 SSIDSKYHKIISEYKS
-275 FDFNTEKE
+275 FNLKTEQE
-283 KIEKEFTDKKL
+283 KIEKEFANKKL

-316 KSLNIECEIKKVE
+316 KSLNLECEIKKIE
-329 DEENELVKEIDSIR
+329 DEGNELVKEIDSIR
-343 LMKLIKFDEES
+343 LMKLIKFDENS
-354 LTKARNDL
+354 LVNARNIL
-362 TELKTK
+362 SELKTK

-374 NSKTLESGVC
+374 NAEQLANGVC
-384 PTCGSSGDSCK
+384 PICGGSCTDK
-395 HKYQEFVDEA
+395 HAQFESEA
-405 TSYDKQI
+405 KEYDKQI
-412 TECEGVIDDL
+412 AESENTINDL
-422 LTKKKDIEEK
+422 LQKKADIDEK
-432 SKKNEE
+432 AKKNEE

-512 QTIILEKEIEDLKI
+512 QTAILEKEIEDLKI

-541 IESFSVETFDENK
+541 IESFSVGTFDENK

-636 VNEFVDSVYYKPL
+636 INEFIDQVYYKPL
-649 GISFSQTRSGI
+649 NIKFDMTRGGISMRFGDDI
-660 KMTFDGE
+660 KVE
-667 SELPIARLSGAEK
+667 RLSGAEK
-680 GIVRIGF
+680 AITNIGF
-687 ISSFNKTL
+687 CESFNKNL
-695 GCKMLILDEPD
+695 NLNMILLDEPD
-706 ASLSDTH
+706 APLSVTRKEMFYSSL
-713 KSELYSAILEM
+713 LEM
-724 QNIFKQIII
+724 KDIFEQMI
-733 VSHSEKMRNFIQAN
+733 VVTHSKDMVAYIQAN
-747 AETNVIML
+747 DTDCNIITL

>member
-1 MLKLIK
+1 MENNMLKLIK
-7 LELEQF
+7 LSLKGF
-13 GCFKNKRSFEF
+13 GCFKDEKIFEY
-24 EDSINIVNGENGMGK
+24 EDGINIIRAENGSGK
-39 STMIQAIE
+39 TTQINAISI
-47 MLLLSNFEG
+47 LLLSEYEG
-56 SYSDYLYR
+56 SFADYMNR
-64 DKETNKTA
+64 ECD
-72 EEFTISLEFML
+72 EFTISLEFIL
-83 DKFHLLET
+83 DKKHLLET
-91 LTCKKGKTCTTSR
+91 LTCKKGKTYTTTR
-104 NLKDLDTDQDLANGE
+104 NLKDIDGNDVANGE
-119 GVKTWLDKYLPI
+119 GVKEWLNERLPVS
-131 ATSKFALFVR
+131 TSKYALFVK
-141 QFADKDDI
+141 QNSDMDI
-149 IKSGD
+149 IHVNDSI
-154 ADRRDLFKRI
+154 RRDLFKRI

-170 KEIKTLIEPKI
+170 KEIKTLIEPKV

-190 NDKEIFAL
+190 VDKEIFAL
-198 ENKEYVI
+198 ENKAYTT
-205 KDYTE
+205 KDFIE
-210 LPFSEDEYK
+210 LPFIEDEYK

-251 LESEINSIKI
+251 LESEINSIKV

-275 FDFNTEKE
+275 FNFDTEKE
-283 KIEKEFTDKKL
+283 KIEKEFADKKL
-294 ESENKIK
+294 EFENKIK
-301 SLEEQRENL
+301 SLEEQRKNL

-316 KSLNIECEIKKVE
+316 KSLNLECEIKKIE
-329 DEENELVKEIDSIR
+329 DEGSELVKEIDSIR

-412 TECEGVIDDL
+412 AECEGVIDDL

-498 RLNSVK
+498 KLNALI
-504 EKADLYES
+504 EKNEMIATQINQLENELISLIKDAES
-512 QTIILEKEIEDLKI
+512 KYSEQ
-526 QRDSK
+526 S
-531 FKEFEELSKK
+531 ELSKK
-541 IESFSVETFDENK
+541 IESFSVGTFDENK

-606 KFDLENSKKILTTDY
+606 KFDLENSKKILTTDF
-621 PSWAILQNLKNIEND
+621 PSWVILQNLKNIEND
-636 VNEFVDSVYYKPL
+636 INEFIDQVYYKPL
-649 GISFSQTRSGI
+649 NIKFDMTRGGISMRFGDDI
-660 KMTFDGE
+660 KVE
-667 SELPIARLSGAEK
+667 RLSGAEK
-680 GIVRIGF
+680 AITNIGF
-687 ISSFNKTL
+687 CESFNKNL
-695 GCKMLILDEPD
+695 NLNMILLDEPD
-706 ASLSDTH
+706 APLSATRKEMFYSSL
-713 KSELYSAILEM
+713 LEM
-724 QNIFKQIII
+724 KDVFEQMI
-733 VSHSEKMRNFIQAN
+733 VVTHSKDMVAYIQAN
-747 AETNVIML
+747 DTDCNIITL

>member
-7 LELEQF
+7 LELEGF
-13 GCFKNKRSFEF
+13 GCFKDKKEF
-24 EDSINIVNGENGMGK
+24 LYESGVNLVLAENGKGK
-39 STMIQAIE
+39 TTQIEAIE
-47 MLLLSNFEG
+47 LMLLSVIDGN
-56 SYSDYLYR
+56 YADYLYR
-64 DKETNKTA
+64 NKETNATVN
-72 EEFTISLEFML
+72 EFTISLEFML
-83 DKFHLLET
+83 NGKHLLET
-91 LTCKKGKTCTTSR
+91 LTCKKGKTCTTTR
-104 NLKDLDTDQDLANGE
+104 NLKDVDADVDLANGE
-119 GVKTWLDKYLPI
+119 GVKEWLNEKLPVNVSKY
-131 ATSKFALFVR
+131 ALFVR
-141 QFADKDDI
+141 QNSDMDI
-149 IKSGD
+149 IHCSD
-154 ADRRDLFKRI
+154 SERRDLFKKI
-164 QDLDYT
+164 QDLDFT
-170 KEIKTLIEPKI
+170 KEIKTLLEPKI

-198 ENKEYVI
+198 ENKAYI
-205 KDYTE
+205 AKDFVE
-210 LPFSEDEYK
+210 LPFTEDEYK

-238 NNQLNDLK
+238 NNQLNDLR

-275 FDFNTEKE
+275 FDFDTEKE
-283 KIEKEFTDKKL
+283 KIEKKFADKKF

-316 KSLNIECEIKKVE
+316 KSFNLECEIKKIE
-329 DEENELVKEIDSIR
+329 DEGNELVKEIDSIR

-354 LTKARNDL
+354 LIKARNNL
-362 TELKTK
+362 SELKTK
-368 SSIAWK
+368 SSICWK
-374 NSKTLESGVC
+374 NSKILESGVC

-412 TECEGVIDDL
+412 AESENIINDL
-422 LTKKKDIEEK
+422 LQKKADIEEK
-432 SKKNEE
+432 TKKNEE
-438 LKERKNN
+438 LKEKKNS

-489 ESVDSEKTS
+489 ESIDSEKIS

-504 EKADLYES
+504 EKSDLYES
-512 QTIILEKEIEDLKI
+512 QTTILEKEIEDLKI

-531 FKEFEELSKK
+531 FKEFEEVSKK
-541 IESFSVETFDENK
+541 IESFSVGTFDENK

-574 VKEYNEQLEETKKA
+574 VKEYNEQLEETKKT

-599 KQKFEKE
+599 KQKSEKE

-636 VNEFVDSVYYKPL
+636 INEFIDQVYYKSL
-649 GISFSQTRSGI
+649 NIKFDMTRSGI
-660 KMTFDGE
+660 SMRFGDDIKVE
-667 SELPIARLSGAEK
+667 RLSGAEK
-680 GIVRIGF
+680 AITNIGF
-687 ISSFNKTL
+687 CESFNKNL
-695 GCKMLILDEPD
+695 NLNMILLDEPD
-706 ASLSDTH
+706 APLSATRKEMFYSSL
-713 KSELYSAILEM
+713 LEM
-724 QNIFKQIII
+724 KDVFEQMI
-733 VSHSEKMRNFIQAN
+733 VVTHSKDMVAYIQAN
-747 AETNVIML
+747 DTDCNIITL

>member
-7 LELEQF
+7 LELEGF
-13 GCFKNKRSFEF
+13 GCFKDKKEF
-24 EDSINIVNGENGMGK
+24 LYESGVNLVLAENGKGK
-39 STMIQAIE
+39 TTQIEAIE
-47 MLLLSNFEG
+47 LMLLSVIDGN
-56 SYSDYLYR
+56 YADYLYR
-64 DKETNKTA
+64 NKETNTTVN
-72 EEFTISLEFML
+72 EFTISLEFML
-83 DKFHLLET
+83 NGKHLLET
-91 LTCKKGKTCTTSR
+91 LTCKKGKTCTTTR
-104 NLKDLDTDQDLANGE
+104 NLKDVDTDVDLANGE
-119 GVKTWLDKYLPI
+119 GVKEWLNEKLPVNVSKY
-131 ATSKFALFVR
+131 ALFVR
-141 QFADKDDI
+141 QNSDMDI
-149 IKSGD
+149 IHCSD
-154 ADRRDLFKRI
+154 SERRDLFKRI

-198 ENKEYVI
+198 ENKAYI
-205 KDYTE
+205 AKDFVE
-210 LPFSEDEYK
+210 LPFTEDEYK

-238 NNQLNDLK
+238 NNQLNDLR

-275 FDFNTEKE
+275 FDFDTEKE
-283 KIEKEFTDKKL
+283 KIEKKFADKKF

-316 KSLNIECEIKKVE
+316 KSFNLECEIKKIE
-329 DEENELVKEIDSIR
+329 DEGNELVKEIDSIR

-354 LTKARNDL
+354 LIKARNNL
-362 TELKTK
+362 SELKTK
-368 SSIAWK
+368 SSICWK
-374 NSKTLESGVC
+374 NSKILESGVC

-412 TECEGVIDDL
+412 AESENIINDL
-422 LTKKKDIEEK
+422 LQKKADIEEK
-432 SKKNEE
+432 TKKNEE
-438 LKERKNN
+438 LKEKKNS

-489 ESVDSEKTS
+489 ESIDSEKIS

-512 QTIILEKEIEDLKI
+512 QTTILEKEIEDLKI

-574 VKEYNEQLEETKKA
+574 VKEYNEQLEETKKT

-636 VNEFVDSVYYKPL
+636 INEFIDQVYYKSL
-649 GISFSQTRSGI
+649 NIKFDMTRSGI
-660 KMTFDGE
+660 SMRFGDDIKVE
-667 SELPIARLSGAEK
+667 RLSGAEK
-680 GIVRIGF
+680 AITNIGF
-687 ISSFNKTL
+687 CESFNKNL
-695 GCKMLILDEPD
+695 NLNMILLDEPD
-706 ASLSDTH
+706 APLSATRKEMFYSSL
-713 KSELYSAILEM
+713 LEM
-724 QNIFKQIII
+724 KDVFEQMI
-733 VSHSEKMRNFIQAN
+733 VVTHSKDMVAYIQAN
-747 AETNVIML
+747 DTDCNIITL

>member
-7 LELEQF
+7 LSLKGF
-13 GCFKNKRSFEF
+13 GCFKDEKIFEY
-24 EDSINIVNGENGMGK
+24 EDGINVIRAENGSGK
-39 STMIQAIE
+39 TTQINAISI
-47 MLLLSNFEG
+47 LLLSEYEG
-56 SYSDYLYR
+56 GFADYMNR
-64 DKETNKTA
+64 ECN
-72 EEFTISLEFML
+72 EFTISLEFML
-83 DKFHLLET
+83 NGKHLLET
-91 LTCKKGKTCTTSR
+91 LTCKKGKTYTTTR
-104 NLKDLDTDQDLANGE
+104 NLKDVDTDTDLANGE
-119 GVKTWLDKYLPI
+119 GVKEWLNERLPV
-131 ATSKFALFVR
+131 ATSKYALFVK
-141 QFADKDDI
+141 QNSDMDI
-149 IKSGD
+149 IHCSD
-154 ADRRDLFKRI
+154 SERRDLFKRI

-198 ENKEYVI
+198 ENKKYET
-205 KDYTE
+205 KALND
-210 LPFSEDEYK
+210 LPFDENTYA
-219 LKKSQM
+219 LKKA
-225 DKLIAEKSLIEEK
+225 KLENLTVEKSLIEEK
-238 NNQLNDLK
+238 KNQLNDLK

-251 LESEINSIKI
+251 LESEINSIKV

-283 KIEKEFTDKKL
+283 KIEKEFANKKL

-316 KSLNIECEIKKVE
+316 KSLNLECEIKKIE
-329 DEENELVKEIDSIR
+329 DEGNELIKEIDSIR

-354 LTKARNDL
+354 LIKARNNL
-362 TELKTK
+362 SELKTK
-368 SSIAWK
+368 SSICWK
-374 NSKTLESGVC
+374 NSKILESGVC

-412 TECEGVIDDL
+412 VESENIINDL
-422 LTKKKDIEEK
+422 LQKKSDIEEK
-432 SKKNEE
+432 AKKNEE
-438 LKERKNN
+438 LKEKKNS

-489 ESVDSEKTS
+489 ESIDSEKTS

-512 QTIILEKEIEDLKI
+512 QTTILEKEIEDLKI
-526 QRDSK
+526 QYDSK

-636 VNEFVDSVYYKPL
+636 INEFIDQVYYKPL
-649 GISFSQTRSGI
+649 NIKFDMTRSGI
-660 KMTFDGE
+660 SMRFGDDIKVE
-667 SELPIARLSGAEK
+667 RLSGAEK
-680 GIVRIGF
+680 AITNIGF
-687 ISSFNKTL
+687 CESFNKNL
-695 GCKMLILDEPD
+695 NLNMILLDEPD
-706 ASLSDTH
+706 APLSATRKEMFYSSL
-713 KSELYSAILEM
+713 LEM
-724 QNIFKQIII
+724 KDVFEQMI
-733 VSHSEKMRNFIQAN
+733 VVTHSKDMVAYIQAN
-747 AETNVIML
+747 DTDCNIITL

>member
-7 LELEQF
+7 LELEGF
-13 GCFKNKRSFEF
+13 GCFKDKKEF
-24 EDSINIVNGENGMGK
+24 LYESGVNLVLAENGKGK
-39 STMIQAIE
+39 TTQIEAIE
-47 MLLLSNFEG
+47 LMLLSVIDGN
-56 SYSDYLYR
+56 YADYLYR
-64 DKETNKTA
+64 NKETNATVN
-72 EEFTISLEFML
+72 EFTISLEFML
-83 DKFHLLET
+83 NGKHLLET
-91 LTCKKGKTCTTSR
+91 LTCKKGKTCTTTR
-104 NLKDLDTDQDLANGE
+104 NLKDVDTDVDLANGE
-119 GVKTWLDKYLPI
+119 GVKEWLNEKLPVNVSKY
-131 ATSKFALFVR
+131 ALFVR
-141 QFADKDDI
+141 QNSDMDI
-149 IKSGD
+149 IHCSD
-154 ADRRDLFKRI
+154 SERRDLFKKI
-164 QDLDYT
+164 QDLDFT

-198 ENKEYVI
+198 ENKAYI
-205 KDYTE
+205 AKDFVE
-210 LPFSEDEYK
+210 LPFTEDEYK

-238 NNQLNDLK
+238 NNQLNDLR

-275 FDFNTEKE
+275 FDFDTEKE
-283 KIEKEFTDKKL
+283 KIEKKFADKKF

-316 KSLNIECEIKKVE
+316 KSFNLECEIKKIE
-329 DEENELVKEIDSIR
+329 DEGNELVKEIDSIR

-354 LTKARNDL
+354 LIKARNNL
-362 TELKTK
+362 SELKTK
-368 SSIAWK
+368 SSICWK
-374 NSKTLESGVC
+374 NSKILESGVC

-412 TECEGVIDDL
+412 AESENIINDL
-422 LTKKKDIEEK
+422 LQKKADIEEK
-432 SKKNEE
+432 TKKNEE
-438 LKERKNN
+438 LKEKKNS

-489 ESVDSEKTS
+489 ESIDSEKIS

-512 QTIILEKEIEDLKI
+512 QTTILEKEIEDLKI

-531 FKEFEELSKK
+531 FKEFEEVSKK
-541 IESFSVETFDENK
+541 IESFSVGTFDENK

-574 VKEYNEQLEETKKA
+574 VKEYNEQLEETKKT

-599 KQKFEKE
+599 KQKSEKE

-636 VNEFVDSVYYKPL
+636 INEFIDQVYYKSL
-649 GISFSQTRSGI
+649 NIKFDMTRSGI
-660 KMTFDGE
+660 SMRFGDDIKVE
-667 SELPIARLSGAEK
+667 RLSGAEK
-680 GIVRIGF
+680 AITNIGF
-687 ISSFNKTL
+687 CESFNKNL
-695 GCKMLILDEPD
+695 NLNMILLDEPD
-706 ASLSDTH
+706 APLSATRKEMFYSSL
-713 KSELYSAILEM
+713 LEM
-724 QNIFKQIII
+724 KDVFEQMI
-733 VSHSEKMRNFIQAN
+733 VVTHSKDMVAYIQAN
-747 AETNVIML
+747 DTDCNIITL

>member
-7 LELEQF
+7 LSLKGF
-13 GCFKNKRSFEF
+13 GCFKDEKIFEY
-24 EDSINIVNGENGMGK
+24 DDGINIIRAENGSGK
-39 STMIQAIE
+39 TTQINAISI
-47 MLLLSNFEG
+47 LLLSEYEG
-56 SYSDYLYR
+56 SFSDYMNR
-64 DKETNKTA
+64 ECN
-72 EEFTISLEFML
+72 EFTISLEFML
-83 DKFHLLET
+83 NGKYLLET
-91 LTCKKGKTCTTSR
+91 LTCKKGKSYTTTR
-104 NLKDLDTDQDLANGE
+104 NLKDLDTDTDLANGE
-119 GVKTWLDKYLPI
+119 GVKEWLNENGNLPV
-131 ATSKFALFVR
+131 ATSKYALFVR
-141 QFADKDDI
+141 QNSDMDI
-149 IKSGD
+149 IHCSD
-154 ADRRDLFKRI
+154 SERRDLFKKI

-170 KEIKTLIEPKI
+170 KEIKILIEPKI

-198 ENKEYVI
+198 ENKTYST
-205 KDYTE
+205 KDFVE
-210 LPFSEDEYK
+210 LPFTEDEYK

-251 LESEINSIKI
+251 IESEMDSID
-261 SSDSKKSKIDELKS
+261 SSIDSKYHKIISEYKS
-275 FDFNTEKE
+275 FNLKTEQE
-283 KIEKEFTDKKL
+283 KIEKEFANKKL

-301 SLEEQRENL
+301 SLEEQKKNL

-316 KSLNIECEIKKVE
+316 KSLNLECEIKKIE
-329 DEENELVKEIDSIR
+329 DEGNELVKEIDSIR
-343 LMKLIKFDEES
+343 LMKLIKFDENS
-354 LTKARNDL
+354 LVNARNTL
-362 TELKTK
+362 SELKTK

-374 NSKTLESGVC
+374 NAEQLANGVC
-384 PTCGSSGDSCK
+384 PICGGSCTDK
-395 HKYQEFVDEA
+395 HAQFESEA
-405 TSYDKQI
+405 KEYDKQI
-412 TECEGVIDDL
+412 AESENTINDL
-422 LTKKKDIEEK
+422 LQKKADIDEK
-432 SKKNEE
+432 AKKNEE

-460 RMEQKSL
+460 RIEQKSL

-489 ESVDSEKTS
+489 ESIDSEKTS

-512 QTIILEKEIEDLKI
+512 QTTILEKEIEDLKI

-541 IESFSVETFDENK
+541 IESFSVGTFDENK

-574 VKEYNEQLEETKKA
+574 VKEYNEQLEETKKE

-636 VNEFVDSVYYKPL
+636 INEFIDQVYYKPL
-649 GISFSQTRSGI
+649 NIKFDMTRSGI
-660 KMTFDGE
+660 SMRFGDDIKVE
-667 SELPIARLSGAEK
+667 RLSGAEK
-680 GIVRIGF
+680 AITNIGF
-687 ISSFNKTL
+687 CESFNKNL
-695 GCKMLILDEPD
+695 NLNMILLDEPD
-706 ASLSDTH
+706 APLSATRKEMFYSSL
-713 KSELYSAILEM
+713 LEM
-724 QNIFKQIII
+724 KDVFEQMI
-733 VSHSEKMRNFIQAN
+733 VVTHSKDMVAYIQAN
-747 AETNVIML
+747 DTDCNIIAL

>member
-1 MLKLIK
+1 MLELIK
-7 LELEQF
+7 LELEGF

-39 STMIQAIE
+39 STIIQAIE

-64 DKETNKTA
+64 DKETNKTSD
-72 EEFTISLEFML
+72 EFTISLEFML
-83 DKFHLLET
+83 DKFHLLQI
-91 LTCKKGKTCTTSR
+91 LNCKKGKTCTTSR
-104 NLKDLDTDQDLANGE
+104 NLKDVDTDQDLANGE
-119 GVKTWLDKYLPI
+119 GVKTWLDKYLPV

-190 NDKEIFAL
+190 VDKEIFAL
-198 ENKEYVI
+198 ENKTYNT
-205 KDYTE
+205 KDFIE
-210 LPFSEDEYK
+210 SPFTEDEYK

-251 LESEINSIKI
+251 IESEMDSID
-261 SSDSKKSKIDELKS
+261 SSIDSKYHKIISEYKS
-275 FDFNTEKE
+275 FNLKTEQE
-283 KIEKEFTDKKL
+283 KIEKEFADKKL

-301 SLEEQRENL
+301 SLEEQRENF

-316 KSLNIECEIKKVE
+316 KIIELESEIKKIE
-329 DEENELVKEIDSIR
+329 YEGAETVKEIDSIR
-343 LMKLIKFDEES
+343 LMKLIKFDENS
-354 LTKARNDL
+354 LTNARNNL

-374 NSKTLESGVC
+374 NAEQLANGVC
-384 PTCGSSGDSCK
+384 PICGGSCTDK
-395 HKYQEFVDEA
+395 HAQFESEA
-405 TSYDKQI
+405 KEYDKQI
-412 TECEGVIDDL
+412 AESENTINDL
-422 LTKKKDIEEK
+422 LQKKADIDEK
-432 SKKNEE
+432 AKKNEE

-489 ESVDSEKTS
+489 ESIDSEKTS

-512 QTIILEKEIEDLKI
+512 QTTILEKEIEDLKI

-531 FKEFEELSKK
+531 FKEFDELSKK
-541 IESFSVETFDENK
+541 IESFSVGTFDESK

-636 VNEFVDSVYYKPL
+636 VNDFVDSVYYKPL
-649 GISFSQTRSGI
+649 GVSFSQTRSGI
-660 KMTFDGE
+660 KMTSGGE

-713 KSELYSAILEM
+713 KLELYSAILEM

>member
-7 LELEQF
+7 LELEGF
-13 GCFKNKRSFEF
+13 GCFKNKTEF
-24 EDSINIVNGENGMGK
+24 LYENGINIIRAENGKGK
-39 STMIQAIE
+39 TTQIEAISI
-47 MLLLSNFEG
+47 LLLSDYDG
-56 SYSDYLYR
+56 SFADYMNR
-64 DKETNKTA
+64 DCDT
-72 EEFTISLEFML
+72 FTISLEFML
-83 DKFHLLET
+83 DNKHLFET
-91 LTCKKGKTCTTSR
+91 LTCKKGKTYTTTR
-104 NLKDLDTDQDLANGE
+104 NLKDVDTDTDLANGE
-119 GVKTWLDKYLPI
+119 GVKEWLNERLPV
-131 ATSKFALFVR
+131 ATSKYALFVK
-141 QFADKDDI
+141 QNSDMDI
-149 IKSGD
+149 IHCSD
-154 ADRRDLFKRI
+154 SERRDLFKKI

-170 KEIKTLIEPKI
+170 KEIKILIEPKI

-198 ENKEYVI
+198 ENKAYI
-205 KDYTE
+205 AKDFVE
-210 LPFSEDEYK
+210 LPFTEDEYK

-275 FDFNTEKE
+275 FDFNAEKE
-283 KIEKEFTDKKL
+283 KIEKEFANKKL

-301 SLEEQRENL
+301 LLEEQRENL

-316 KSLNIECEIKKVE
+316 KSLNLECEIKKIE
-329 DEENELVKEIDSIR
+329 DEGNELVKEIDSIR

-354 LTKARNDL
+354 LTKARNNL
-362 TELKTK
+362 SELKTK
-368 SSIAWK
+368 SSICWK
-374 NSKTLESGVC
+374 NAEQLANNVC
-384 PTCGSSGDSCK
+384 PICGGSCTDK
-395 HKYQEFVDEA
+395 HAQFESEA
-405 TSYDKQI
+405 KELDKQI
-412 TECEGVIDDL
+412 AESENTINDL
-422 LTKKKDIEEK
+422 LQKKADIEEK

-489 ESVDSEKTS
+489 ESIDSEKTS
-498 RLNSVK
+498 RLNALT
-504 EKADLYES
+504 EKNEMITTQINQLENELIGLIKDTES
-512 QTIILEKEIEDLKI
+512 KYSEQ
-526 QRDSK
+526 S
-531 FKEFEELSKK
+531 ELSKK

-554 IVEIETELKK
+554 IVEIETELKS
-564 YDSVVAENKV
+564 YDSIVAENKV

-636 VNEFVDSVYYKPL
+636 INEFIDQVYYKPL
-649 GISFSQTRSGI
+649 NIKFDMTRSGI
-660 KMTFDGE
+660 SMRFGDDIKVE
-667 SELPIARLSGAEK
+667 RLSGAEK
-680 GIVRIGF
+680 AITNIGF
-687 ISSFNKTL
+687 CESFNKNL
-695 GCKMLILDEPD
+695 NLNMILLDEPD
-706 ASLSDTH
+706 APLSATRKEMFYSSL
-713 KSELYSAILEM
+713 LEM
-724 QNIFKQIII
+724 KDVFEQMI
-733 VSHSEKMRNFIQAN
+733 VVTHSKDMVAYIQAN
-747 AETNVIML
+747 DTDCNIITL

>member
-7 LELEQF
+7 LELEGF
-13 GCFKNKRSFEF
+13 GCFKDKKEF
-24 EDSINIVNGENGMGK
+24 LYESGVNLVLAENGKGK
-39 STMIQAIE
+39 TTQIEAIE
-47 MLLLSNFEG
+47 LMLLSVIDGN
-56 SYSDYLYR
+56 YADYLYR
-64 DKETNKTA
+64 NKETNTTVN
-72 EEFTISLEFML
+72 EFTISLEFML
-83 DKFHLLET
+83 NGKHLLET
-91 LTCKKGKTCTTSR
+91 LTCKKGKTCTTTR
-104 NLKDLDTDQDLANGE
+104 NLKDVDTDVDLANGE
-119 GVKTWLDKYLPI
+119 GVKEWLNEKLPVNVSKY
-131 ATSKFALFVR
+131 ALFVR
-141 QFADKDDI
+141 QNSDMDI
-149 IKSGD
+149 IHCSD
-154 ADRRDLFKRI
+154 SERRDLFKRI

-198 ENKEYVI
+198 ENKAYI
-205 KDYTE
+205 AKDFVE
-210 LPFSEDEYK
+210 LPFTEDEYK

-238 NNQLNDLK
+238 NNQLNDLR

-251 LESEINSIKI
+251 IESEINSIKI

-275 FDFNTEKE
+275 FDFDTEKE
-283 KIEKEFTDKKL
+283 KIEKEFADKKF

-316 KSLNIECEIKKVE
+316 KSFNLECEIKKIE
-329 DEENELVKEIDSIR
+329 DEGNELVKEIDSIR

-354 LTKARNDL
+354 LIKARNNL
-362 TELKTK
+362 SELKTK
-368 SSIAWK
+368 SSICWK
-374 NSKTLESGVC
+374 NSKILESGVC

-412 TECEGVIDDL
+412 AESENIINDL
-422 LTKKKDIEEK
+422 LQKKADIDEK
-432 SKKNEE
+432 TKKNEE

-498 RLNSVK
+498 RLNALT
-504 EKADLYES
+504 EKNEMIVT
-512 QTIILEKEIEDLKI
+512 QINQLENELIGLIKDAENKYSE
-526 QRDSK
+526 QS
-531 FKEFEELSKK
+531 ELSKK

-636 VNEFVDSVYYKPL
+636 INEFIDQVYYKPL
-649 GISFSQTRSGI
+649 NIKFDMTRSGI
-660 KMTFDGE
+660 SMRFGDDIKVE
-667 SELPIARLSGAEK
+667 RLSGAEK
-680 GIVRIGF
+680 AITNIGF
-687 ISSFNKTL
+687 CESFNKNL
-695 GCKMLILDEPD
+695 NLNMILLDEPD
-706 ASLSDTH
+706 APLSATRKEMFYSSL
-713 KSELYSAILEM
+713 LEM
-724 QNIFKQIII
+724 KDVFEQMI
-733 VSHSEKMRNFIQAN
+733 VVTHSKDMVAYIQAN
-747 AETNVIML
+747 DTDCNIITL

>member
-7 LELEQF
+7 LELEGF
-13 GCFKNKRSFEF
+13 GCFKDKKEF
-24 EDSINIVNGENGMGK
+24 LYESGVNLVLAENGSGK
-39 STMIQAIE
+39 TTQINAISI
-47 MLLLSNFEG
+47 LLLSEYDG
-56 SYSDYLYR
+56 SFADYMNR
-64 DKETNKTA
+64 ECN
-72 EEFTISLEFML
+72 EFTISLEFML
-83 DKFHLLET
+83 NGKHILET
-91 LTCKKGKTCTTSR
+91 LTCKKGKTYTTTR
-104 NLKDLDTDQDLANGE
+104 NLKDLDNNTDLANGE
-119 GVKTWLDKYLPI
+119 GVKEWLNERLPVS
-131 ATSKFALFVR
+131 TSKYALFVR
-141 QFADKDDI
+141 QNSDMDI
-149 IKSGD
+149 IHCSD
-154 ADRRDLFKRI
+154 SERRDLFKKI

-198 ENKEYVI
+198 ENKAYI
-205 KDYTE
+205 AKDFVE
-210 LPFSEDEYK
+210 LPFTEDEYK

-238 NNQLNDLK
+238 NNRLNDLR

-283 KIEKEFTDKKL
+283 KIEKEFANKKL

-301 SLEEQRENL
+301 LLEEQRENL

-316 KSLNIECEIKKVE
+316 KSLNLECEIKKIE
-329 DEENELVKEIDSIR
+329 DEGNELVKEIDSIR
-343 LMKLIKFDEES
+343 LMKLIKFDENS
-354 LTKARNDL
+354 LTNARNNL
-362 TELKTK
+362 AELKTK
-368 SSIAWK
+368 HSISISNAEKLK
-374 NSKTLESGVC
+374 NNICPVCGGSCTDKHAQFES
-384 PTCGSSGDSCK
+384 
-395 HKYQEFVDEA
+395 EA
-405 TSYDKQI
+405 KELDKQI
-412 TECEGVIDDL
+412 MECESVINDL
-422 LTKKKDIEEK
+422 LQKKANIEEK

-498 RLNSVK
+498 RLNALK
-504 EKADLYES
+504 EKNEMITTQINQLKNELIGLTKDAES
-512 QTIILEKEIEDLKI
+512 KYSEQ
-526 QRDSK
+526 S
-531 FKEFEELSKK
+531 ELSKK
-541 IESFSVETFDENK
+541 IESFSVGTFDENK

-564 YDSVVAENKV
+564 YDSIVAENKV

-636 VNEFVDSVYYKPL
+636 INEFIDQVYYKPL
-649 GISFSQTRSGI
+649 NIKFDMTRSGI
-660 KMTFDGE
+660 SMRFGDDIKVE
-667 SELPIARLSGAEK
+667 RLSGAEK
-680 GIVRIGF
+680 AITNIGF
-687 ISSFNKTL
+687 CESFNKNL
-695 GCKMLILDEPD
+695 NLNMILLDEPD
-706 ASLSDTH
+706 APLSATRKEMFYSSL
-713 KSELYSAILEM
+713 LEM
-724 QNIFKQIII
+724 KDVFEQMI
-733 VSHSEKMRNFIQAN
+733 VVTHSKDMVAYIQAN
-747 AETNVIML
+747 DTDCNIITL